1 MQAELIDIRNHLLQ
15 HSPFNEMPEAL
26 VNRVTETI
34 EIVYARA
41 GTKLLRIND
50 PSKALYYVRSGAV
63 EIFRR
68 SGVVLKIICD
78 GYIFVYF
85 LIVI

>member
-15 HSPFNEMPEAL
+15 HSPFNEMPEEL

-41 GTKLLRIND
+41 GTELLRIND
-50 PSKALYYVRSGAV
+50 PSKAL
-63 EIFRR
+63 
-68 SGVVLKIICD
+68 
-78 GYIFVYF
+78 
-85 LIVI
+85 